1 MYEEIKLETFEKGK
15 KEIKRALN
23 LGLSTKFLSQHEY
36 NKMLPDV
43 KNAGKFYQLIKVHKK
58 HEAPKVQ
65 HDL

>member
-1 MYEEIKLETFEKGK
+1 MYEEIKLETFEQGK

-23 LGLSTKFLSQHEY
+23 LGLSTTFLSQHEY

-43 KNAGKFYQLIKVHKK
+43 KNAGKFYQLFKVHKK